1 MTHIIENVK
10 SGDLPPELL
19 KRFPQSSNGSFTLA
33 VLNGEDDPSTP
44 SEIAELESI
53 HRREE
58 KLKAREDEVSALLD
72 SARAV
77 LQYADFK
84 DSARA
89 IFDFC
94 KKVTGATAGYVALL
108 TEDGAENEVL
118 FLDPG
123 GRECV
128 VDPTLP
134 MPIRGL
140 RGEAY
145 RMGKPAYD
153 NDFWH
158 NEWMRFMPTGHVTL
172 DNVLFA
178 PLIIDGKAVGLM
190 GLANKPGG
198 FTERDAKMALAF
210 GELAAIALNNSRT
223 RELLENSEERFR
235 VVAQTAIDAIIT
247 IDSSSRI
254 TFWNKSSETLFGYTE
269 AEAVGQP
276 VNIIIPERFRVG
288 HAKGMERVVSGGP
301 SKIIGKTIEIA
312 ALTKTGREFPVELS
326 LASCQTT
333 SGLFFTAIVHD
344 ITERKRAEAALRDVN
359 EALEKRVGERTAELA
374 QTNSELTRE
383 VTIRRRAEEVL
394 RESEERYRS
403 FVESFHGIAFRMK
416 PDYTP
421 IFFHGAVEQVTGYSE
436 AELMMGA
443 PRWDQ
448 VIHPSD
454 SSIVL
459 AAEADSA
466 LTGPA
471 HPLMREYRIVHK
483 SGQARWVREFAHAVT
498 DENGDVMFLQGAIY
512 DITERK
518 QVESERNRLFR
529 AIEQSAESIM
539 IIDTEKKI
547 RYVNPA
553 FERVTGYQ
561 REEVIGTILTTLSS
575 ERLHPAQYGEIW
587 DTLAGGDIWK
597 GRISSR
603 RKDGSAYEEESVISP
618 VIDSKGTIT
627 DYVLVQRDI
636 TQEAMLSKAKD
647 YFASVTSHEL
657 RTPLTKLGLVKLLL
671 RNLSAK
677 EGDHEPLGQ
686 ITKALDDSITDFD
699 RIISASEMFT
709 ALLMSK
715 PGKTLSQANLFLV
728 LSYSIELAKAN
739 LVSAGRN
746 ITIVT
751 DIAQLDN
758 SAMVF
763 IAQDMIQRALS
774 EILSNA
780 IKYTSDG
787 MRIWITA
794 RSEQGRAVVEIRDEG
809 IGIPAGKKSLI
820 FEPFFSL
827 EDHYKHA
834 TSQYQYMGGGIGMGL
849 TLSRLIME
857 YHDGKLELESEG
869 ENKGTSVTLIFP
881 LK

>member
-1 MTHIIENVK
+1 MAHIIENVR

-33 VLNGEDDPSTP
+33 VLNGEEGSPTP
-44 SEIAELESI
+44 SEIGEFESI
-53 HRREE
+53 QCREE
-58 KLKAREDEVSALLD
+58 TLKARERELSALLE

-89 IFDFC
+89 IFDYC

-108 TEDGAENEVL
+108 TDDGSENEVL

-128 VDPTLP
+128 VDPSLP

-145 RMGKPAYD
+145 RMGKSAYD
-153 NDFWH
+153 NDFW
-158 NEWMRFMPTGHVTL
+158 NSEWMRFMPAGHVTL

-198 FTERDAKMALAF
+198 FTERDARMALAF

-254 TFWNKSSETLFGYTE
+254 TFWNKSAEKLFGHTSE
-269 AEAVGQP
+269 EAVGQP
-276 VNIIIPERFRVG
+276 VNIIIPARFREA
-288 HAKGMERVVSGGP
+288 HAKGMQRVIGGG
-301 SKIIGKTIEIA
+301 SSRIIGKTIEIV
-312 ALTKTGREFPVELS
+312 ALTKGGREFPIELS

-344 ITERKRAEAALRDVN
+344 ITERKRTEEALRDAN
-359 EALEKRVGERTAELA
+359 EALEKRVGERTSELA
-374 QTNSELTRE
+374 DTNRELTHE
-383 VTIRRRAEEVL
+383 VSIRRRAEEVL

-403 FVESFHGIAFRMK
+403 FVESFHGIAFRIK
-416 PDYTP
+416 PDFTP
-421 IFFHGAVEQVTGYSE
+421 VFFHGAVEQVTGYSE
-436 AELMMGA
+436 AELMKGS

-448 VIHPSD
+448 IIHPSD
-454 SSIVL
+454 FSSVVTG
-459 AAEADSA
+459 EADVNLGGSA
-466 LTGPA
+466 S
-471 HPLMREYRIVHK
+471 PLLREYRIVHK
-483 SGQARWVREFAHAVT
+483 NGQTGWVREFVHAVT
-498 DENGDVMFLQGAIY
+498 DETGDVMFLQGAIY

-539 IIDTEKKI
+539 IIDTDRKI
-547 RYVNPA
+547 HYVNPA
-553 FERVTGYQ
+553 FERITGHQ
-561 REEVIGTILTTLSS
+561 RQEVIGTILTTLSS
-575 ERLHPAQYGEIW
+575 ERLDPALYGELW
-587 DTLAGGDIWK
+587 GALSRGEIWK
-597 GRISSR
+597 GRITSR
-603 RKDGSAYEEESVISP
+603 RKDGAAYEEESVITP
-618 VIDSKGTIT
+618 VIDSKGNIT

-686 ITKALDDSITDFD
+686 ITRALDDSITDFD

-709 ALLMSK
+709 SLLMSRPK
-715 PGKTLSQANLFLV
+715 QTLSQVNIFLI
-728 LSYSIELAKAN
+728 LSYCVELAKAN
-739 LVSAGRN
+739 MVSAGRN
-746 ITIVT
+746 IAFVT
-751 DIAQLDN
+751 DFEGLDRNTLVNIAQGML
-758 SAMVF
+758 
-763 IAQDMIQRALS
+763 QRALL

-780 IKYTSDG
+780 IKYTSDEK
-787 MRIWITA
+787 RIWVTA
-794 RSEQGRAVVEIRDEG
+794 RSDGGKAVVEITDEG
-809 IGIPAGKKSLI
+809 IGVPAGKKALI

-834 TSQYQYMGGGIGMGL
+834 TSQYQFMGGGIGMGL
-849 TLSRLIME
+849 TLARLIME
-857 YHDGKLELESEG
+857 YHGGRLDLESEG
-869 ENKGTSVTLIFP
+869 ENKGTSVTLTFP

>member
-1 MTHIIENVK
+1 MPHIIENVK
-10 SGDLPPELL
+10 SGDLPPELF

-33 VLNGEDDPSTP
+33 VF
-44 SEIAELESI
+44 SEGDGQSATGVSGLESI
-53 HRREE
+53 QSREE
-58 KLKAREDEVSALLD
+58 MLEARELEVSSLLE

-89 IFDFC
+89 IFDYC

-108 TEDGAENEVL
+108 SDDGSENEVL

-128 VDPTLP
+128 VDPSLP

-145 RMGKPAYD
+145 RMGKSAYD

-158 NEWMRFMPTGHVTL
+158 SDWMKFMPAGHVTL

-178 PLIIDGKAVGLM
+178 PLIIEGKSVGLM

-198 FTERDAKMALAF
+198 FTERDAKIALAF

-223 RELLENSEERFR
+223 KELLETSEERFR
-235 VVAQTAIDAIIT
+235 VVAQTAIDSIIT
-247 IDSSSRI
+247 IDNASRI
-254 TFWNKSSETLFGYTE
+254 TFWNKSSETLFGYT
-269 AEAVGQP
+269 ADEAVGQP
-276 VNIIIPERFRVG
+276 VQIIIPERFREA
-288 HAKGMERVVSGGP
+288 HAKGMERVVSGGS
-301 SKIIGKTIEIA
+301 SKIIGKTVEIA
-312 ALTKTGREFPVELS
+312 ALTKSGREFPIELS

-344 ITERKRAEAALRDVN
+344 ITERKRAEEALRDAN
-359 EALEKRVGERTAELA
+359 ETLEKRVETRTAELA
-374 QTNSELTRE
+374 DTNRELVRE
-383 VTIRRRAEEVL
+383 VGIRRRAEDVL

-416 PDYTP
+416 PDFTP
-421 IFFHGAVEQVTGYSE
+421 VFFHGAVEQVTGYSE
-436 AELMMGA
+436 AEFMAGA

-448 VIHPSD
+448 
-454 SSIVL
+454 IVNP
-459 AAEADSA
+459 ADSA
-466 LTGPA
+466 IALVAEAEAGLTGPA
-471 HPLMREYRIVHK
+471 HPFMREYRIIHK
-483 SGQARWVREFAHAVT
+483 SGQAKWVREFAHAVT
-498 DENGDVMFLQGAIY
+498 SEAGDVMFLQGAIY

-518 QVESERNRLFR
+518 QVEGERNRLFR

-539 IIDTEKKI
+539 IIDADRKI
-547 RYVNPA
+547 HYVNPA
-553 FERVTGYQ
+553 FERITGHQ
-561 REEVIGTILTTLSS
+561 REEVIGTILLTLSS
-575 ERLHPAQYGEIW
+575 DRLSPALYSEVWGALSSGE
-587 DTLAGGDIWK
+587 IWK
-597 GRISSR
+597 GRITSR
-603 RKDGSAYEEESVISP
+603 RKDGSAYEEESVITP
-618 VIDSKGTIT
+618 VIDSNGTIT

-709 ALLMSK
+709 ALLMSR
-715 PGKTLSQANLFLV
+715 PRQTPSQANLFLI
-728 LSYSIELAKAN
+728 LSYCIEMAKAN
-739 LVSAGRN
+739 LISAGRN
-746 ITIVT
+746 IAIVT
-751 DIAQLDN
+751 DIEGLDPKTMANVAQGML
-758 SAMVF
+758 
-763 IAQDMIQRALS
+763 QRALL

-787 MRIWITA
+787 KRIWVTA
-794 RSEQGRAVVEIRDEG
+794 RSDGGRAMIEIKDEG
-809 IGIPAGKKSLI
+809 IGVPAGKKALI

-857 YHDGKLELESEG
+857 YHGGRLELASDG
-869 ENKGTSVTLIFP
+869 EDKGTSVTLTFP

>member
-33 VLNGEDDPSTP
+33 VL
-44 SEIAELESI
+44 SEEEGSPPTSGVAELESI
-53 HRREE
+53 QRREE
-58 KLKAREDEVSALLD
+58 KLKAREMEVSSLLE

-77 LQYADFK
+77 LKYADFK
-84 DSARA
+84 DSAKA
-89 IFDFC
+89 IFDYC

-108 TEDGAENEVL
+108 SDDGSENEVL

-123 GRECV
+123 GRECA
-128 VDPTLP
+128 VDPSLP

-145 RMGKPAYD
+145 RTGNSAYD

-158 NEWMRFMPTGHVTL
+158 SEWMKFLPSGHVTL

-178 PLIIDGKAVGLM
+178 PLIIEGKAVGLM

-198 FTERDAKMALAF
+198 FTKRDAKMALAF
-210 GELAAIALNNSRT
+210 GELAAIALNNSRAME
-223 RELLENSEERFR
+223 RLENSEERFR
-235 VVAQTAIDAIIT
+235 AVAQTAIDAIIT

-254 TFWNKSSETLFGYTE
+254 TFWNKSSEKLFGYTS

-276 VNIIIPERFRVG
+276 VHIIIPERFREA
-288 HAKGMERVVSGGP
+288 HSKGMERVTSGGA
-301 SKIIGKTIEIA
+301 SKIIGTTIEIT
-312 ALTKTGREFPVELS
+312 ALAKSGSEFPIELS

-333 SGLFFTAIVHD
+333 NGLFFTAIVHD
-344 ITERKRAEAALRDVN
+344 ITERKQAVEALRNAN
-359 EALEKRVGERTAELA
+359 EALERRVETRTAELA
-374 QTNSELTRE
+374 RTNRELVRE
-383 VTIRRRAEEVL
+383 VGIRRRAEEVL

-421 IFFHGAVEQVTGYSE
+421 VFFHGAVEQVTGYSE
-436 AELMMGA
+436 AEFMTGV

-448 VIHPSD
+448 IIHPSD
-454 SSIVL
+454 SGVIRT
-459 AAEADSA
+459 AEDE
-466 LTGPA
+466 TDVPGPA
-471 HPLMREYRIVHK
+471 RPLMREYRIVRK
-483 SGQARWVREFAHAVT
+483 DGQVRWVREFVHAVS
-498 DENGDVMFLQGAIY
+498 DETGVALFLQGAIY

-539 IIDTEKKI
+539 IIDADRKI
-547 RYVNPA
+547 HYVNPA

-561 REEVIGTILTTLSS
+561 REEVIGTILLTLSS
-575 ERLHPAQYGEIW
+575 ERLAPALYREIW
-587 DTLAGGDIWK
+587 GALSKGEIWK
-597 GRISSR
+597 GRITSR
-603 RKDGSAYEEESVISP
+603 RKDGSAYEEESVITP
-618 VIDSKGTIT
+618 VIDSKGNIT
-627 DYVLVQRDI
+627 DFVLVQRDI

-671 RNLSAK
+671 RNLSSK

-709 ALLMSK
+709 ALLMTK
-715 PGKTLSQANLFLV
+715 PSQMPSQANLYLI
-728 LSYSIELAKAN
+728 LSYCVEMAKAN
-739 LVSAGRN
+739 LISAGR
-746 ITIVT
+746 
-751 DIAQLDN
+751 DIAIITNIEELDRN
-758 SAMVF
+758 TLASM
-763 IAQDMIQRALS
+763 AQGMIQRALL

-787 MRIWITA
+787 KKIWVAA
-794 RSEQGRAVVEIRDEG
+794 RSENGRAVIEIEDEG
-809 IGIPAGKKSLI
+809 IGVPVGKKALI

-857 YHDGKLELESEG
+857 YHGGKLELESEG
-869 ENKGTSVTLIFP
+869 ENKGTTVKLIFP

>member
-1 MTHIIENVK
+1 MAHIIENVK
-10 SGDLPPELL
+10 SGDLPPDLL
-19 KRFPQSSNGSFTLA
+19 KRFPENFNGSFTLA
-33 VLNGEDDPSTP
+33 VLSGEEGLSGVSP
-44 SEIAELESI
+44 SEFESI
-53 HRREE
+53 QRREE
-58 KLKAREDEVSALLD
+58 LLKAREIEVSSLLE

-77 LQYADFK
+77 LKHADFK

-89 IFDFC
+89 IFDYC

-108 TEDGAENEVL
+108 SDDGSENEVL

-123 GRECV
+123 GRECT

-145 RMGKPAYD
+145 KTGYSAYD

-158 NEWMRFMPTGHVTL
+158 SDWMKFMPPGHVTL

-178 PLIIDGKAVGLM
+178 PLIIEGKSVGLM

-223 RELLENSEERFR
+223 MERLENSEERFR

-247 IDSSSRI
+247 IDAASNI
-254 TFWNKSSETLFGYTE
+254 TFWNKSSEKLFGYSS

-276 VNIIIPERFRVG
+276 VHLIIPERFRQA

-301 SKIIGKTIEIA
+301 SKIIGKTIEIT
-312 ALTKTGREFPVELS
+312 ALTKSGREFPIELS

-344 ITERKRAEAALRDVN
+344 ITERKRAEEALRN
-359 EALEKRVGERTAELA
+359 AKEALEKRVEIRTAELA
-374 QTNSELTRE
+374 QTNRELVRE
-383 VTIRRRAEEVL
+383 MGIRRRAEDVL

-421 IFFHGAVEQVTGYSE
+421 VFFHGAVEQVTGYSE
-436 AELMMGA
+436 AEFMTGV

-448 VIHPSD
+448 IIYPPD
-454 SSIVL
+454 SGV
-459 AAEADSA
+459 AFTVDGETRVPGHAR
-466 LTGPA
+466 
-471 HPLMREYRIVHK
+471 PLMREYRIIRK
-483 SGQARWVREFAHAVT
+483 DGQIRWVRKFVHSVS
-498 DENGDVMFLQGAIY
+498 DENGEVLYMQGAVY

-518 QVESERNRLFR
+518 QVENELNRLFR

-539 IIDTEKKI
+539 IIDANKKI
-547 RYVNPA
+547 HYVNPA

-561 REEVIGTILTTLSS
+561 REEVIGTILATLSS
-575 ERLHPAQYGEIW
+575 DRLSASLYGEIW
-587 DTLAGGDIWK
+587 GALSKGEIWK

-603 RKDGSAYEEESVISP
+603 RKDGSAYEEESVITP

-636 TQEAMLSKAKD
+636 TQEAALSKAKD

-709 ALLMSK
+709 ALLMTK
-715 PGKTLSQANLFLV
+715 PSQMTSQANLFLI
-728 LSYSIELAKAN
+728 LSYCVEMAKAN
-739 LVSAGRN
+739 LISAGRDISIVAN
-746 ITIVT
+746 IEELDRNTLVNV
-751 DIAQLDN
+751 AQG
-758 SAMVF
+758 
-763 IAQDMIQRALS
+763 MIQRALL

-780 IKYTSDG
+780 IKYTSNG
-787 MRIWITA
+787 KKIWVTA
-794 RSEQGRAVVEIRDEG
+794 RCDGGRAVVEIKDEG
-809 IGIPAGKKSLI
+809 IGVPFGKKALI

-857 YHDGKLELESEG
+857 YHGGRLELESEG
-869 ENKGTSVTLIFP
+869 ENRGTSVKLIFP
-881 LK
+881 LKR

>member
-1 MTHIIENVK
+1 MAHIIENVK

-19 KRFPQSSNGSFTLA
+19 KKFPQSSNGSFTLA
-33 VLNGEDDPSTP
+33 VLNEEEGSATT
-44 SEIAELESI
+44 SETGELESI
-53 HRREE
+53 QRREE
-58 KLKAREDEVSALLD
+58 TLKARERELSALLE

-77 LQYADFK
+77 LKYADFK

-89 IFDFC
+89 IFDYC
-94 KKVTGATAGYVALL
+94 KKITGATAGYVALL
-108 TEDGAENEVL
+108 SGDGSENEVL

-128 VDPTLP
+128 VDPALP

-145 RMGKPAYD
+145 RTGKAAYD
-153 NDFWH
+153 NDFS
-158 NEWMRFMPTGHVTL
+158 NSDWMRFMPAGHVTL

-178 PLIIDGKAVGLM
+178 PLIIEGKAVGLM

-210 GELAAIALNNSRT
+210 GELAAIALNNSRNM
-223 RELLENSEERFR
+223 ELLENSEERFR

-254 TFWNKSSETLFGYTE
+254 TFWNKSSETLFGYTQ

-276 VNIIIPERFRVG
+276 VHIIIPERFREA
-288 HAKGMERVVSGGP
+288 HAKGMERVTGGGP
-301 SKIIGKTIEIA
+301 SKIIGATIEIT
-312 ALTKTGREFPVELS
+312 ALAKNGREFPIELS

-344 ITERKRAEAALRDVN
+344 ITERKRAEEALRDAN
-359 EALEKRVGERTAELA
+359 EALEKRVGERTSELA
-374 QTNSELTRE
+374 ETNRELTRE
-383 VTIRRRAEEVL
+383 VSIRRRAEEIL

-416 PDYTP
+416 PDFTP
-421 IFFHGAVEQVTGYSE
+421 VFFHGAVEQVTGYTE
-436 AELMMGA
+436 AEFMKGS

-448 VIHPSD
+448 IIHPS
-454 SSIVL
+454 
-459 AAEADSA
+459 ESA
-466 LTGPA
+466 SVLTGETDAEFGVSGRPI
-471 HPLMREYRIVHK
+471 MREYRIVHK
-483 SGQARWVREFAHAVT
+483 NGQTRWVREFVHAVT
-498 DENGDVMFLQGAIY
+498 DETGAVMFSQGAIY

-539 IIDTEKKI
+539 IIDTDRKI
-547 RYVNPA
+547 HYVNPA
-553 FERVTGYQ
+553 FERVTGHQ
-561 REEVIGTILTTLSS
+561 REEVIGTTLTTLSS
-575 ERLHPAQYGEIW
+575 ERLDPALYGEIW
-587 DTLAGGDIWK
+587 GALSRGEIWK
-597 GRISSR
+597 GRITSR
-603 RKDGSAYEEESVISP
+603 KKDGAAYEEESVITP

-686 ITKALDDSITDFD
+686 ITRALDDSITDFD

-709 ALLMSK
+709 ALLMSR
-715 PGKTLSQANLFLV
+715 PRQTLSQVNLFLI
-728 LSYSIELAKAN
+728 LSYCIELAKAN
-739 LVSAGRN
+739 MVSAGRN
-746 ITIVT
+746 ITFVT
-751 DIAQLDN
+751 QMDELDRNTLVSMAQG
-758 SAMVF
+758 
-763 IAQDMIQRALS
+763 MIQRALL

-787 MRIWITA
+787 KRIWVTA
-794 RSEQGRAVVEIRDEG
+794 RSDGGKAVVEIKDEG
-809 IGIPAGKKSLI
+809 IGVPVGKKALI

-857 YHDGKLELESEG
+857 YHGGRLELESEG
-869 ENKGTSVTLIFP
+869 ENQGTSVTLIFP